1 MGRTL
6 SLYMIG
12 WGIVVLCIGFAQNFR
27 QLITL
32 RALQGFFE
40 VGSLPYRKMTLVARE
55 YMSLTPSS

>member
-1 MGRTL
+1 
-6 SLYMIG
+6 MIG